1 VGRASARPDGLKP
14 VLHFPRSAILS
25 ASFASPP
32 RVVADLNR
40 IFGAK
45 VSALLED
52 GGMVC
57 VYDVD
62 THKLLPRPLGVIVL
76 PNDAQRRQI
85 VDSFRKAESIGIHVR
100 TAEIDGKLVVSFD
113 DSIREYQKD
122 AFDEIPAGNQWM
134 VRLDPARLVPILN
147 DLGQNLGLRIA
158 APRLFRSARD
168 LGEWISGL
176 EQAKV
181 IEASDSGDSQG
192 ERLQVRIVAK

>member
-1 VGRASARPDGLKP
+1 
-14 VLHFPRSAILS
+14 
-25 ASFASPP
+25 
-32 RVVADLNR
+32 
-40 IFGAK
+40 
-45 VSALLED
+45 
-52 GGMVC
+52 
-57 VYDVD
+57 
-62 THKLLPRPLGVIVL
+62 L